1 MNASVKLG
9 LILLL
14 SLEISFTKSISLN
27 CMLIAFS
34 LSYLL
39 FQNISLKKF
48 IYTACIPIL
57 PAFGSWS
64 SIYFYGVG
72 DHHHMAWVML
82 SRLFAY
88 VWLGATLTLT
98 TDIDDILKALEQ
110 NVKLPNTFVYGM
122 LAAFNFIPKISQ
134 EIKAIKIAAQMRGVT
149 LHFWSPQ
156 IFFKAILTSL
166 RWSNNLAEAMTSH
179 GFSEG
184 ASRTHYQLI
193 KIPVWNLI
201 LASIIILVVQIYL
214 MYPLWP

>member
-9 LILLL
+9 IVLLL

-27 CMLIAFS
+27 CLLVISSLI
-34 LSYLL
+34 YLL
-39 FQNISLKKF
+39 GKKINLKNF
-48 IYTACIPIL
+48 IYTACIPLL

-64 SIYFYGVG
+64 SIYFYGTG
-72 DHHHMAWVML
+72 DNHHMAWVMF
-82 SRLFAY
+82 SRIFAY

-98 TDIDDILKALEQ
+98 THIDEILKALEQ

-122 LAAFNFIPKISQ
+122 LAAFNFIPKIGQ
-134 EIKAIKIAAQMRGVT
+134 EIKTIKIAAQMRGVT

-166 RWSNNLAEAMTSH
+166 RWSNNLAQAMTSH

-184 ASRTHYQLI
+184 APRTYYQVMP
-193 KIPVWNLI
+193 IPTWNMGVALC
-201 LASIIILVVQIYL
+201 IILIVQLYL